1 MKPKFL
7 IASFTSCSGCISSL
21 LSLDIFKDFLNKA
34 EIVYFPFITDNTKI
48 VECDIA
54 LIEGCI
60 SEESQIKL
68 LRQIR
73 KKAKKV
79 IALGTCAAFGGIISL
94 SEEIEGTPISD
105 HIVIDGIIP
114 GCPPPNKL
122 LGNSLFN
129 LLENKKLIISEK
141 NLCYDCPLRSD
152 PKKKFQTEIDSL
164 YDEGI
169 PVKKIVP
176 KCFLEI
182 GVLCMGPITREG
194 CDCECIKLGIPC
206 EGCMGP
212 IKQDY
217 TSSLINFLSLIDLKE
232 DLRKYEGIFFRFAK
246 PKIKK

>member
-1 MKPKFL
+1 MGD
-7 IASFTSCSGCISSL
+7 SYDVTWTTSSSSNL
-21 LSLDIFKDFLNKA
+21 EYINLKWSDDGGSTWDATLVAIDGTAQALNNGITVTFGETTGHTA
-34 EIVYFPFITDNTKI
+34 TDNWTFTAYAS
-48 VECDIA
+48 A
-54 LIEGCI
+54 LRYEFGTDGTAVADVAWNTFSPHITAKG
-60 SEESQIKL
+60 KDL
-68 LRQIR
+68 L
-73 KKAKKV
+73 AV
-79 IALGTCAAFGGIISL
+79 ALEDA
-94 SEEIEGTPISD
+94 
-105 HIVIDGIIP
+105 
-114 GCPPPNKL
+114 NKPW
-122 LGNSLFN
+122 
-129 LLENKKLIISEK
+129 KP
-141 NLCYDCPLRSD
+141 Y
-152 PKKKFQTEIDSL
+152 
-164 YDEGI
+164 EGI